1 MSPQFD
7 PTEFCGMRAMR
18 SGNWYLP
25 YGREFEAEQR
35 RSARLVRKFNRLGNT
50 RPRRAQRIIQRLT
63 RADHADT
70 EVLAP
75 TFIEFGENL
84 TLGRGVF
91 INAGATIL
99 SSARVT
105 IGARSMLGPDCQLI
119 TVFHPLD
126 DVAMRRGGWERTAPI
141 EIGED
146 VWLGA
151 GVTVL
156 PGVTIGSGT
165 TVGARATV
173 TRSLPENC
181 VAMGTPARVTRRL
194 DPARRERGELPEG
207 APLAP
212 EPPRIK

>member
-7 PTEFCGMRAMR
+7 PADFCGVERMR
-18 SGNWYLP
+18 SGDWYLP
-25 YGREFEAEQR
+25 YGAEFEAEQR
-35 RSARLVRKFNRLGNT
+35 RSARLLRKFNRLGNT
-50 RPRRAQRIIQRLT
+50 RPRKAQRIIQRLT
-63 RADHADT
+63 RADHAET

-75 TFIEFGENL
+75 AFIEFGQNL

-91 INAGATIL
+91 INSGVTIL
-99 SSARVT
+99 SSARVS

-181 VAMGTPARVTRRL
+181 VAVGTPARVMRRC
-194 DPARRERGELPEG
+194 DPARREREELPAG
-207 APLAP
+207 VPVTP
-212 EPPRIK
+212 DPPNG